1 MNEPRQPKAAAMP
14 TAISGVRKKLADY
27 WRGGLVGELDNASD
41 ELRAKFAEF
50 FDLYITVHPKE
61 SSKGYSFDITAN
73 IPLEMEDNTVN
84 AYDMVFTP
92 SERGTKGVRLV
103 ALMA

>member
-1 MNEPRQPKAAAMP
+1 M
-14 TAISGVRKKLADY
+14 
-27 WRGGLVGELDNASD
+27 VGELDYASD
-41 ELRAKFAEF
+41 ELKAKFAEF

-73 IPLEMEDNTVN
+73 IPLDMEDNAVS

-92 SERGTKGVRLV
+92 SRGGSRG
-103 ALMA
+103 

>member
-1 MNEPRQPKAAAMP
+1 M
-14 TAISGVRKKLADY
+14 
-27 WRGGLVGELDNASD
+27 GELDHASD

-73 IPLEMEDNTVN
+73 IPLDMDDNTVN

-92 SERGTKGVRLV
+92 SRGSKGGEVNNNNNKIIRLSSV
-103 ALMA
+103 TLPPAGLR